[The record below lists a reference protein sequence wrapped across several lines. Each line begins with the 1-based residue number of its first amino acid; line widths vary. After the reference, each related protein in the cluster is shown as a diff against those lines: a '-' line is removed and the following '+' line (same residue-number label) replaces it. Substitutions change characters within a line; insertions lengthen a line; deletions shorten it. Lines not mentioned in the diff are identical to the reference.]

1 MARIRLN
8 PVTVHRAARNRGFQA
23 VTGLVNDV
31 YAGGR
36 RIAPRGTHRHGSGT
50 AVSGPRLAD
59 SFTRQIRETPRF
71 VYGRV
76 TVTVAYATAEAL
88 GSSPHR
94 IPGAGRKTMG
104 FKWARGDFSPTLRRR
119 KWRGRFWFENV
130 RHPGNKRPRRFL
142 QTPLA
147 QYGRQRNFKVKIVA
161 NRRSFLP

>member
-1 MARIRLN
+1 MARWKPY
-8 PVTVHRAARNRGFQA
+8 PVAIHRTARAKGFEV

-31 YAGGR
+31 YTGGR

-50 AVSGPRLAD
+50 AVAGPRLAD
-59 SFTRQIRETPRF
+59 SFVRRIWETPRF

-76 TVTVAYATAEAL
+76 TVTVNYATSQAI
-88 GSSPHR
+88 GSRPHR
-94 IPGAGRKTMG
+94 IPKSGRRLMG
-104 FKWARGDFSPTLRRR
+104 FKWARGDFSPSLRRR
-119 KWRGRFWFENV
+119 KWRGKFFFTKV

-161 NRRSFLP
+161 NSRSFLP